1 MTGLVPA
8 ENETHHVMAG
18 LVPAI
23 STRGGAAGQSIGIT
37 GTSPVM
43 TSEGTKAGDDRAG
56 TVMTRWR
63 RTRSWVT
70 PSAVMA
76 GLDPAIPM

>member
-43 TSEGTKAGDDRAG
+43 TRERM
-56 TVMTRWR
+56 MTRER
-63 RTRSWVT
+63 IMSVIIDRSA
-70 PSAVMA
+70 SRM
-76 GLDPAIPM
+76 L